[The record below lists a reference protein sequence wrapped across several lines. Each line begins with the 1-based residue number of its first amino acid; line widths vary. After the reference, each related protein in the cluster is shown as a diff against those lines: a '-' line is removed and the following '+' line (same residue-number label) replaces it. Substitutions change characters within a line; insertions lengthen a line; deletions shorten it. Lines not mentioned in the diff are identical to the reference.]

1 MSKQLLRDNANR
13 FEKEEEIRQMLIVQD
28 KPKNNEKFE
37 FNDEIIQELFGE
49 SFDEGLWF
57 EGFSDESLVVDES
70 DKENDVE
77 EEITGEIAMEGGD
90 EIVHMIAAR
99 SSSTP
104 NNEIGD
110 DENEARLL
118 NKELLQEAERKY
130 DEIRE
135 METLDRPKLK
145 KIRFYRDSEIHK

>member
-1 MSKQLLRDNANR
+1 MNRLHFKWCEDQPELNWMSKQLLRDNANR

-37 FNDEIIQELFGE
+37 FNDGIIQELFGE

-90 EIVHMIAAR
+90 EIVHMIAAMFVNLF
-99 SSSTP
+99 SF
-104 NNEIGD
+104 
-110 DENEARLL
+110 
-118 NKELLQEAERKY
+118 
-130 DEIRE
+130 
-135 METLDRPKLK
+135 
-145 KIRFYRDSEIHK
+145 KISISQPFKFSYRR